1 MTAPDHLR
9 ITGPEDILGFIPHS
23 LGYWPENSLVA
34 MTLQGKRLGATLRVD
49 LPVPG
54 GSGAVRGAGGGACG
68 GGGGGG
74 SGAGG
79 RGRAVP
85 KRGSGSGRKDPLAD
99 FARNVVAYLQ
109 ADEAADGSLLA
120 FFTDA
125 DADSRGGGQAWAAL
139 LKELELAL
147 EAAGLPLR
155 DAWMIGAEFWRNAY
169 CDDPEC
175 CGTPGRPIEEIRN
188 SRLNAEMVYRG
199 SSVGAVPGAQGANPA
214 PLPVDPAVRAAECGW
229 AEQFAPRRRDRAQ
242 FDQVLD
248 VWTMAM
254 QAATGLE
261 HPPGLAP
268 GAPSRPVPRASAPD
282 AGAPEAGKHPAGNLG
297 PRKTDLSSSDPRT
310 AALPLRLSPELAGY
324 LRASLCIPSW
334 RDAVLVMAAAGRTA
348 AEFGAEDFGMF
359 DTEAGPG
366 ALTGS
371 MSGSGLGPTPHPLS
385 GPISGRTA
393 GRTADGS
400 SDRLPDRLS
409 DSAPASRSKAIRGT
423 PLPEAPAAGG
433 SAAGAAP
440 VAEAVPG
447 YGEVLLGLAPA
458 VPDWATVVGLEQVL
472 ERLGALG
479 GGESTAAAVTAR
491 GWIEW
496 CRGRGS
502 YADALYRQA
511 LQEHPGYRLAE
522 LLAELGRRGTLCGW
536 AARREAAWQKFA
548 PDAA

>member
-54 GSGAVRGAGGGACG
+54 G
-68 GGGGGG
+68 
-74 SGAGG
+74 
-79 RGRAVP
+79 
-85 KRGSGSGRKDPLAD
+85 GSGRSEMLAG

-109 ADEAADGSLLA
+109 ADDAADGSLLA

-125 DADSRGGGQAWAAL
+125 EAGADTQTDSAGDGHAWADL

-147 EAAGLPLR
+147 EAAGLPVR
-155 DAWMIGAEFWRNAY
+155 DAWIIGTEFWRNAD
-169 CDDPEC
+169 CSDPEC
-175 CGTPGRPIEEIRN
+175 CGMPGRPVEQIRN

-199 SSVGAVPGAQGANPA
+199 SSVGAVPGAQGTTPA
-214 PLPVDPAVRAAECGW
+214 PLPVDPAVSLAECGW
-229 AEQFAPRRRDRAQ
+229 AEQFSPRRRDRAQ

-248 VWTMAM
+248 VWMMAM
-254 QAATGLE
+254 QAAIGQE
-261 HPPGLAP
+261 HLPVPTP
-268 GAPSRPVPRASAPD
+268 GAVLGAGTTGSGAD
-282 AGAPEAGKHPAGNLG
+282 AGTAGSGADAGTTG
-297 PRKTDLSSSDPRT
+297 SGTPDSWIIGR
-310 AALPLRLSPELAGY
+310 PLQLSPELAGY

-334 RDAVLVMAAAGRTA
+334 RDAVLVMAAGGRSA
-348 AEFGAEDFGMF
+348 AERGAEDFGIF
-359 DTEAGPG
+359 DPDPGSAAFPDNTPAARLRPMPSPLPGP
-366 ALTGS
+366 
-371 MSGSGLGPTPHPLS
+371 M
-385 GPISGRTA
+385 SGRT
-393 GRTADGS
+393 
-400 SDRLPDRLS
+400 
-409 DSAPASRSKAIRGT
+409 SRSKSAPRI
-423 PLPEAPAAGG
+423 PLPVAPGRGG
-433 SAAGAAP
+433 SAAGAGA
-440 VAEAVPG
+440 AAGAVPG
-447 YGEVLLGLAPA
+447 YGEVLLGLAPS
-458 VPDWATVVGLEQVL
+458 VPDWTLMGGLERVL
-472 ERLGALG
+472 ERLGRLG
-479 GGESTAAAVTAR
+479 DGEATAAAVTAR

-511 LQEHPGYRLAE
+511 LQGHPGYRLAE